1 MDAKNKIALVTG
13 ATRGIG
19 KEISLVLAQSGYKV
33 IGTATSDNGA
43 EEINTS
49 LKEYNGLGMI
59 LNVAN
64 KKSIENL
71 IDSINNQFGDITIL
85 INNAGITKDNL
96 LMRMKE
102 DEWDDVINVNLKSI
116 FLLSKAVIRNMLKN
130 RYGRIVNIT
139 SVVAFSGN
147 MGQCNYSSAKG
158 GIVSFSKSLAL
169 EVGSRN
175 ITVNCVAPGFIE
187 TDMTN
192 KLSKELQEEYINKIP
207 LKRLGNAKDI
217 ANAVKFLVSDEAS
230 YITGTTIHVNGGLY

>member
-1 MDAKNKIALVTG
+1 MTSEKKIVLVTG

-19 KEISLVLAQSGYKV
+19 KEISIILAKAGYIV
-33 IGTATSDNGA
+33 IGTATSNDGA
-43 EEINTS
+43 EKISES
-49 LKEYNGLGMI
+49 LKEYNGIGMT
-59 LNVAN
+59 LNVSN
-64 KKSIENL
+64 KESIENL
-71 IDSINNQFGDITIL
+71 INSINTQFGDISIL

-102 DEWDDVINVNLKSI
+102 EEWDEVINVDLKSI
-116 FLLSKAVIRNMLKN
+116 FLLSKAVIRNMLKKH
-130 RYGRIVNIT
+130 YGRIVNIT

-207 LKRLGNAKDI
+207 LKRLGNAIDI
-217 ANAVKFLVSDEAS
+217 ANAVKFLISDEAS